1 VNSKRLWLNP
11 GQTWLLDALL
21 NALWLSTFRRFKKIC
36 NMQWQLIFTDQYQR
50 RALSFIK
57 RHPDAVAQYVKTLE
71 LLQVNPHHPSLR
83 LHALKGRLEGLHSI
97 SINLKYRITLEMI
110 VTEREIILVNV
121 GDHQQVY

>member
-1 VNSKRLWLNP
+1 
-11 GQTWLLDALL
+11 
-21 NALWLSTFRRFKKIC
+21 
-36 NMQWQLIFTDQYQR
+36 MQWQLIFTEQYQR

-110 VTEREIILVNV
+110 VTEREIIMVNI

>member
-1 VNSKRLWLNP
+1 
-11 GQTWLLDALL
+11 
-21 NALWLSTFRRFKKIC
+21 
-36 NMQWQLIFTDQYQR
+36 MQWQLIFTNQYQR

-57 RHPDAVAQYVKTLE
+57 RHPDAVSQYAKTLE

-110 VTEREIILVNV
+110 VTEREIILVNI
-121 GDHQQVY
+121 GDHQHVY